1 MMSPEEYRRF
11 KKIIN
16 ETRQREKDILGI
28 QERTQK
34 LVEDRERLMID
45 FAQTLQTFQTAII
58 QLKLAKHKLEL
69 IRQAEEERYENA
81 VKNKGYMIPYRKNYI
96 N

>member
-1 MMSPEEYRRF
+1 M
-11 KKIIN
+11 N
-16 ETRQREKDILGI
+16 
-28 QERTQK
+28 
-34 LVEDRERLMID
+34 D
-45 FAQTLQTFQTAII
+45 FAQTLQNFQTAII